1 MNDLVSRL
9 RRYAGNLCVSTPA
22 EMEAADYIE
31 QQQKE
36 LEEQARLL
44 GMSAE
49 READLLGKMERLQR
63 EIETEKVLSFRNQVA
78 ELEKQRDA
86 LLAAAKLIFKDG
98 PVDTAFVA
106 LSQAIRKCEGETK

>member
-1 MNDLVSRL
+1 MNALITRL

-22 EMEAADYIE
+22 EMEAADLIE
-31 QQQKE
+31 Q
-36 LEEQARLL
+36 
-44 GMSAE
+44 
-49 READLLGKMERLQR
+49 LQR
-63 EIETEKVLSFRNQVA
+63 ELETERVLSFRNQVA
-78 ELEKQRDA
+78 ELEKQRDE